1 MVRPVSDIYVIK
13 FKELL
18 EKYELDLC
26 LKGENTK
33 IMKKKDYQNWLNK
46 SYDKELEKKQKK

>member
-33 IMKKKDYQNWLNK
+33 IMKKYNYQNWLNK
-46 SYDKELEKKQKK
+46 SYDKDLEKKSK

>member
-1 MVRPVSDIYVIK
+1 MVRPVSDTYVIK

-46 SYDKELEKKQKK
+46 SYDKDLEKKSK